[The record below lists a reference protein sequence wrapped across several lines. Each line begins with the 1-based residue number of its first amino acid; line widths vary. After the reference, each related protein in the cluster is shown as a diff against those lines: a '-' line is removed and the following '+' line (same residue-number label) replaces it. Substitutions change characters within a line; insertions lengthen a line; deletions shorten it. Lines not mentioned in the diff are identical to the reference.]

1 MTMSVEDTA
10 PPRSRSIAA
19 VSDRE
24 VYTRAED
31 AEHNLTVGE
40 AIAAGWTVAELMIGT
55 EILRSYGHTYFDARQ
70 RLAIELERY
79 ICIYGPGQRTG

>member
-1 MTMSVEDTA
+1 MTTIDTA
-10 PPRSRSIAA
+10 PPRSRPHIAA

-31 AEHNLTVGE
+31 AERNLTVGE
-40 AIAAGWTVAELMIGT
+40 AIAAGWTVAELMIGD
-55 EILRSYGHTYFDARQ
+55 EILRSYGHTYFEARQ
-70 RLAIELERY
+70 RLAVELERY